1 MCEIRNPPE
10 ALTNVGA
17 NAFFG
22 GVTAACIAINP
33 IAGAVFGVV
42 AGLTYSLID
51 QATSPCCEDS
61 PMLKAVRVILTVI
74 ASIVIGVAATAVLGF
89 TLTIQAGLMLTL
101 SMVATTI
108 LITTL
113 FQCCFQLKQHAS

>member
-10 ALTNVGA
+10 ALSNVGA

-61 PMLKAVRVILTVI
+61 PLLKVIRVILTVV
-74 ASIVIGVAATAVLGF
+74 ASILMGVALTAALGF
-89 TLTIQAGLMLTL
+89 TITVQAALMLTV

-113 FQCCFQLKQHAS
+113 FQCCFQLRQHAS